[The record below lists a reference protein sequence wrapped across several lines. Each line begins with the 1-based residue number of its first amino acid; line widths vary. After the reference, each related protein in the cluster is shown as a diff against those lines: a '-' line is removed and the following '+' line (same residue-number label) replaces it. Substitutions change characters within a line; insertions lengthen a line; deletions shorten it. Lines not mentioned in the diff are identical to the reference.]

1 MLRHRRFFLRISAAT
16 LVLTLLC
23 ACRDSA
29 PSFTGSD
36 ITGTELGKDLALTDH
51 EGVARTLADYAGKVV
66 VVFFGFTQCPDI
78 CPTSL
83 AQMAQVMH
91 ELGADANRVQVL
103 FITVDPERDT
113 PDILRQYLTA
123 FDARFV
129 GLTGAPAQIR
139 QAAASFKVSYAKVV
153 RAGADAEGDYT
164 MDHTAA
170 FFLLDRRGQARVL
183 TRANL
188 GVQALVHDL
197 RLLLS

>member
-1 MLRHRRFFLRISAAT
+1 MWFRLRTIGLA
-16 LVLTLLC
+16 LMLTLLA
-23 ACRDSA
+23 ACGDRTPDFA
-29 PSFTGSD
+29 GSD
-36 ITGTELGKDLALTDH
+36 ITGTGLGKDLALTDH
-51 EGVARTLADYAGKVV
+51 AGVPRTLTDYAGKVV

-83 AQMAQVMH
+83 ADMAQVVH
-91 ELGADANRVQVL
+91 ALGTDADRVQVL

-113 PDILRQYLTA
+113 PDILRQYVTA

-129 GLTGAPAQIR
+129 GLTGTPEQIR
-139 QAAASFKVSYAKVV
+139 AAASSFKVSYAKVA
-153 RAGADAEGDYT
+153 REGDDYT

-170 FFLLDRRGQARVL
+170 FFLLDARGQARVL

-188 GVQALVHDL
+188 GVAALVHDL

>member
-1 MLRHRRFFLRISAAT
+1 MWVRLRTIGLALMLALLAACGDQT
-16 LVLTLLC
+16 PDF
-23 ACRDSA
+23 A
-29 PSFTGSD
+29 GSD
-36 ITGTELGKDLALTDH
+36 ITGTGLGKDLALTDH
-51 EGVARTLADYAGKVV
+51 AGVPRTLTDYAGKVV

-83 AQMAQVMH
+83 AEMAQVVR
-91 ELGADANRVQVL
+91 ELGSDADRVQVL

-113 PDILRQYLTA
+113 PDILRQYVTA

-129 GLTGAPAQIR
+129 GLTGTPEQIR
-139 QAAASFKVSYAKVV
+139 AAAASFKVSYAKVA
-153 RAGADAEGDYT
+153 RAGNDYT

-170 FFLLDRRGQARVL
+170 FFLLDRHGQARVL

-188 GVQALVHDL
+188 GVAALVHDL